1 MKLFTTQPRFVPG
14 QFVLALDSR
23 EIYQVVRE
31 DPPRSNVWLV
41 ESVEG
46 ELYRKGGRILE
57 DTRKVLN

>member
-23 EIYQVVRE
+23 EIYQVVKE

-46 ELYRKGGRILE
+46 ELYRKGQA
-57 DTRKVLN
+57 VLTDARERMN